1 MSKRLMVLGDRLKKL
16 QRGSSLGSSLGVFGP
31 KGLFG
36 AVLKS
41 VSDTSSPRARMV

>member
-16 QRGSSLGSSLGVFGP
+16 QRGSSLGVFGP